1 LKINFDI
8 DSGSSKNLNLLAI
21 ISTTLIIILPYIKN
35 YFYAVFCRKL
45 LKESF
50 LASIT
55 YSCQEFSARPGKNNP
70 VAGKEI

>member
-1 LKINFDI
+1 LHK
-8 DSGSSKNLNLLAI
+8 
-21 ISTTLIIILPYIKN
+21 IKN
-35 YFYAVFCRKL
+35 FSAVICRKL

-55 YSCQEFSARPGKNNP
+55 HFWQELAASPGQNSP